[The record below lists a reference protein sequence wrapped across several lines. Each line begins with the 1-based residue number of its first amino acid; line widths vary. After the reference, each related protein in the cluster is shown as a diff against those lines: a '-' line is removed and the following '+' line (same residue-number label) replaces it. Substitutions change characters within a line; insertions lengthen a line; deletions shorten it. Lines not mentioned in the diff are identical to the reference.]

1 MQKFFT
7 TKIFRSW
14 WEFLTT
20 HEILHQGNIIKWHV
34 KFFGTEIFMFREIFL
49 TKIVVLNQKN
59 ITWED
64 VAGKIAILYQ
74 ENMDMI

>member
-1 MQKFFT
+1 
-7 TKIFRSW
+7 
-14 WEFLTT
+14 
-20 HEILHQGNIIKWHV
+20 
-34 KFFGTEIFMFREIFL
+34 MFREIFL

-74 ENMDMI
+74 ENMDMIQNRLLIQFIQ